1 MGQTFEELVG
11 LHLDDLYSAALCFTL
26 DEHRAEEL
34 LQETSIRAFH
44 QLSRRAR
51 ETDFRTAMLEVLVT
65 TYQQRQN
72 RQGLDP
78 FESEPEPIDEMLR
91 TIPMRIEP
99 FPEPGTAGYRLM
111 RDWMSRVWSDL
122 DTGDRIILWLTDVE
136 RIRHPV
142 VAEITGLDVDEVRS
156 RHYRA
161 RLAMSRGAAKE
172 LDRVVGGADA

>member
-1 MGQTFEELVG
+1 MGQTFEELIG

-34 LQETSIRAFH
+34 LQEASIRAFH
-44 QLSRRAR
+44 ELSRRPR
-51 ETDFRTAMLEVLVT
+51 KTDFRTAMLEVLVM
-65 TYQQRQN
+65 TYLQRQN
-72 RQGLDP
+72 RRGLDP
-78 FESEPEPIDEMLR
+78 FASEPEPLDEMLR
-91 TIPMRIEP
+91 MTPRRFAP

-142 VAEITGLDVDEVRS
+142 VAGITGLDVDEVRS

-161 RLAMSRGAAKE
+161 RLAMSRGAAQE
-172 LDRVVGGADA
+172 LDRAVGGAGA